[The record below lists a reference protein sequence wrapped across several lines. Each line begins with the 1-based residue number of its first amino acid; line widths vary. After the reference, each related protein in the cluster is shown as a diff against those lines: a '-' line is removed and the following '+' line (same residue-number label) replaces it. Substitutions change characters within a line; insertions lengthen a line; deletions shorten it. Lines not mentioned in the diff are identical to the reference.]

1 MNERD
6 TDYFQEQ
13 QELVNPDEFLLD
25 NIKSFHYEV
34 MDEGEHVWM
43 AFYMENGRT
52 GHLNIFR
59 NCGKIKTRYEEWD
72 DNEYDKISC

>member
-1 MNERD
+1 MNERES
-6 TDYFQEQ
+6 DYFKEHK
-13 QELVNPDEFLLD
+13 ELINPDEFLLD

-43 AFYMENGRT
+43 AFYMEDGTT

-59 NCGKIKTRYEEWD
+59 NNGKINTRYEEWD
-72 DNEYDKISC
+72 DN

>member
-6 TDYFQEQ
+6 TDYFKEHR
-13 QELVNPDEFLLD
+13 ELYNPDEFLLD

-43 AFYMENGRT
+43 AFYMEDGTT
-52 GHLNIFR
+52 GHLNIYR
-59 NCGKIKTRYEEWD
+59 NNGKINTRYEEWD
-72 DNEYDKISC
+72 GQS

>member
-1 MNERD
+1 MTED
-6 TDYFQEQ
+6 I
-13 QELVNPDEFLLD
+13 ELYNPDEFLLD

-43 AFYMENGRT
+43 AFYMEDGRT
-52 GHLNIFR
+52 GPLNIFR

-72 DNEYDKISC
+72 DQTTKIS

>member
-6 TDYFQEQ
+6 TDWFRDTKM
-13 QELVNPDEFLLD
+13 LINPDEFLLD

-34 MDEGEHVWM
+34 MDESEHVWM
-43 AFYMENGRT
+43 SFYMEDNTT

-59 NCGKIKTRYEEWD
+59 NNGKINTRYEEWK
-72 DNEYDKISC
+72 EE

>member
-1 MNERD
+1 M
-6 TDYFQEQ
+6 TDK
-13 QELVNPDEFLLD
+13 ELYDPDEFLLD

-43 AFYMENGRT
+43 AFYMEDGRT

-59 NCGKIKTRYEEWD
+59 NCGKIKTRYEEWND
-72 DNEYDKISC
+72 ERTN

>member
-6 TDYFQEQ
+6 TDYFKETRM
-13 QELVNPDEFLLD
+13 LVNPDEFLLD
-25 NIKSFHYEV
+25 NIKGFHYEV

-43 AFYMENGRT
+43 AFYMEDGTT

-59 NCGKIKTRYEEWD
+59 NNGKIQTRYEEWD
-72 DNEYDKISC
+72 DD